1 MSVPWTDST
10 PSSQPPRHL
19 SRHTRRRVEVT
30 HHARIVP
37 AHWFELNTPTGKR
50 YRGVFNEREGDLVGE
65 PRTYTVTDGPP
76 RLIRDKAP
84 VSDDAVVHPALEAN
98 ASLLLN
104 DELLR
109 SLDFYFDTGSLD
121 GLAQI
126 MELVFGICANRGF
139 TRAELMELVN
149 ENHRLYGGY
158 ESLRVLMSG
167 GTPQMGT

>member
-1 MSVPWTDST
+1 MPTK
-10 PSSQPPRHL
+10 
-19 SRHTRRRVEVT
+19 RRVEVT

-37 AHWFELNTPTGKR
+37 AHWYWLNTPTGKCF
-50 YRGVFNEREGDLVGE
+50 RGVFSGREGDLVGE

-109 SLDFYFDTGSLD
+109 SLDSYFDTGSLD
-121 GLAQI
+121 ALAQI
-126 MELVFGICANRGF
+126 VEVAFGICANRGF

-149 ENHRLYGGY
+149 ENHRLHGGY
-158 ESLRVLMSG
+158 EAMRVLMSG
-167 GTPQMGT
+167 GTAPNGGA